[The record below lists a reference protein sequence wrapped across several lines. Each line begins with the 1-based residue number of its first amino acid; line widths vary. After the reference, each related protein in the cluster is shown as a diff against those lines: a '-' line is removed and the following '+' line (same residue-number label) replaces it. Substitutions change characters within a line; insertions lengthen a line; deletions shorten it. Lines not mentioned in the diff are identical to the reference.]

1 MNNTNS
7 TLASRYRSACDIYPP
22 GQLFRAACNIS
33 FEDIHTGNE
42 LLLRENDVFMLLS
55 LTKRTYGDTTPTWYD
70 TIILMPTGEVG
81 ETEWHQGPFRE
92 GNEDY
97 AVPIP

>member
-1 MNNTNS
+1 MTS
-7 TLASRYRSACDIYPP
+7 SYRSACDIYLP

-55 LTKRTYGDTTPTWYD
+55 LTKRTYGYD
-70 TIILMPTGEVG
+70 TIILMPTGEVA

-97 AVPIP
+97 AVPIT